1 MSNNVTVH
9 RIIAAL
15 VLAAGMVAGAW
26 ILGQALLQF
35 KQADRSVQV
44 KGLSEREVPADTA
57 IWPVSFSEAD
67 NDLPRLYQTL
77 QEKNAKIAAF
87 LQSSGFGPEEISV
100 SAPSI
105 TDRQAQDYGNVQL
118 AERLRYSGKSTLTV
132 FTRKIDLVRSAMTRL
147 GELGKQG
154 IALSADNYENRT
166 QFMFT
171 GLNTLKPAMI
181 EEATKNA
188 RVSAEKFA
196 KDSDSRLGKIRRAN
210 QGQFSIEDR
219 DASTPHIKK
228 VRVVSSVEFSLVD

>member
-1 MSNNVTVH
+1 MSTR
-9 RIIAAL
+9 RIIEAL
-15 VLAAGMVAGAW
+15 LLALGMVAGAW
-26 ILGQALLQF
+26 VLGQSLLQF
-35 KQADRSVQV
+35 KQADRSVEV
-44 KGLSEREVPADTA
+44 KGLAEREVPADTA

-87 LQSSGFGPEEISV
+87 LQSSGFTPEEISV

-105 TDRQAQDYGNVQL
+105 TDRQAQDYGNAQL

-132 FTRKIDLVRSAMTRL
+132 YTRQVDRVREAMARL

-154 IALSADNYENRT
+154 IALSAEQYENRT
-166 QFMFT
+166 QFLFT
-171 GLNTLKPAMI
+171 GLNTLKPGMI

-228 VRVVSSVEFSLVD
+228 VRVVSSIEYSLID

>member
-1 MSNNVTVH
+1 MSAR
-9 RIIAAL
+9 RIIEAL
-15 VLAAGMVAGAW
+15 LLAIGMVAGAW
-26 ILGQALLQF
+26 VLGQSLLQF
-35 KQADRSVQV
+35 KQADRSVEV
-44 KGLSEREVPADTA
+44 KGLAEREVPADTV
-57 IWPVSFSEAD
+57 IWPVAFSEAE

-87 LQSSGFGPEEISV
+87 LQAGGFKPEEISV

-118 AERLRYSGKSTLTV
+118 AERLRYTGKSTLTV
-132 FTRKIDLVRSAMTRL
+132 YTRQVDRVREAMARL

-154 IALSADNYENRT
+154 IALSPEQYENRT
-166 QFMFT
+166 QFLFT
-171 GLNTLKPAMI
+171 GLNALKPAMI

-188 RVSAEKFA
+188 RLSAEKFA

-210 QGQFSIEDR
+210 QGQFSIENR

-228 VRVVSSVEFSLVD
+228 VRVVSSVEYSLVD

>member
-1 MSNNVTVH
+1 MSAR
-9 RIIAAL
+9 RIIEAL
-15 VLAAGMVAGAW
+15 LLAIGMVAGAW
-26 ILGQALLQF
+26 VLGQSLLQF
-35 KQADRSVQV
+35 KQADRSVEV
-44 KGLSEREVPADTA
+44 KGLAEREVPADTV
-57 IWPVSFSEAD
+57 IWPVAFSEAD

-87 LQSSGFGPEEISV
+87 LQAGGFKPEEISV

-118 AERLRYSGKSTLTV
+118 AERLRYTGKSTLTV
-132 FTRKIDLVRSAMTRL
+132 YTRQVDRVREAMARL

-154 IALSADNYENRT
+154 IALSPEQYENRT
-166 QFMFT
+166 QFLFT
-171 GLNTLKPAMI
+171 GLNALKPAMI

-188 RVSAEKFA
+188 RLSAEKFA

-210 QGQFSIEDR
+210 QGQFSIENR

-228 VRVVSSVEFSLVD
+228 VRVVSSVEYSLVD